1 MNDVVVLGL
10 FILILVLAL
19 ALLLALPRA
28 QVTQVVAKPLLT
40 AREREAL
47 LELERAFPQF
57 RIYPQVAMGAL
68 VQVQRGLSRSA
79 GTAIRNRFDRKI
91 VDFVLEDRSTGEVY
105 ALVELDDRTHEVAD
119 DRRRDALTQAAG
131 YRTFRLPAGRNI
143 EIQALRAALSD
154 PFA

>member
-19 ALLLALPRA
+19 ALLLALARA
-28 QVTQVVAKPLLT
+28 PVTQVVAKPLLT

-47 LELERAFPQF
+47 LELERTFPQF

-68 VQVQRGLSRSA
+68 VQVKKGLSRSA
-79 GTAIRNRFDRKI
+79 GAAMRNWFDRKI
-91 VDFVLEDRSTGEVY
+91 VDFVLEDRNTGEVF
-105 ALVELDDRTHEVAD
+105 ALVELDDRTHDAAK
-119 DRRRDALTQAAG
+119 DRRRDALTLAAG
-131 YRTFRLPAGRNI
+131 YRTFRLSPGRKI
-143 EIQALRAALSD
+143 EVQALRAALSD

>member
-19 ALLLALPRA
+19 ALLLALARA
-28 QVTQVVAKPLLT
+28 PVTQVVAKPLLT

-47 LELERAFPQF
+47 LELERTFPQF

-68 VQVQRGLSRSA
+68 VQVKKGLSRSA
-79 GTAIRNRFDRKI
+79 GAAMRNRFDRKI
-91 VDFVLEDRSTGEVY
+91 VDFVLEDRNTGEVF
-105 ALVELDDRTHEVAD
+105 ALVELDDRTHDAAE
-119 DRRRDALTQAAG
+119 DRRRDFLTLAAG
-131 YRTFRLPAGRNI
+131 YRTFRLPPGRKI
-143 EIQALRAALSD
+143 EVQALRAALSD